1 MKKIFK
7 RSTKSKEKERQ
18 KIKRTQEDDFL
29 YGRSKGNNNNGN
41 NNNNGGPPPLHRNVT
56 RNAQDTFV
64 PPHDLRNNH
73 PQQPPQEPTV
83 ADGSVGYNNN
93 NNNNNNN
100 NDYDNST
107 AYDNGNSTAYG
118 EGNRPRYE
126 SSRTLGNANYN
137 YNNVSSLSIA
147 DRSYASAPPQSQSSA
162 SYAGAPPPANANAG
176 ASPSSSLLGLGTG
189 TTREEKDR
197 RTKQRLKDER
207 WKQSRYATSARSG
220 GGGGGGGASVHSGG
234 HSSPS
239 KSTFDERLYQ
249 HSAMSNHF
257 EGVEYEEDDY
267 INNNNNNDNNNN
279 DDTRSNDD
287 ESAKHPPTAAERELE
302 DRRRKNRERADRDRK
317 IKEGVRREQRTGERH
332 PTGSAAADAEL
343 EEKRRRQREREE
355 QDRKIKEEVRRHQ
368 TTSTA
373 TTTAKTRAERELEER
388 RRRQREQRDQD
399 KKLKESVRQ
408 QSIAAKELR
417 TSVGPNGLHSAR
429 ERGDRRDAGGGDADA
444 ARERND
450 AAADTDEGFEERR
463 RKRRENNKSN
473 KVKHVSII
481 VSGDA
486 FEDDLQ
492 TLEAYERGGFAGT
505 KEEEEEYLDGKAAS
519 EISTIEENEHRQSQ
533 NLIDM
538 HIAQLKATS
547 KISATEDEDFDYVDP
562 NACLEEFEEQEAIK
576 NRNRRISRRVSTTT
590 MRINAWNEKI
600 TLKKAVKMA
609 ERSPEM
615 EWLSSFYHTDPRYQ
629 IMKFFDEV
637 ARDGGKVTEEEEVG
651 MGILAGLFNK
661 ASVFTVWRPTSDEAI
676 KNMMTDRAT
685 GKGLDIKGKSAKRGN
700 ISSYVPFIQIYEE
713 AHKEHVRA
721 MIKDGK
727 VVRVFYKSE
736 KARFEAYEMILD
748 IKDYMLFAAQDACRV
763 LSDEYADPEEQELAM
778 QHLMY
783 DDVSLNV
790 QFVDTFANSSTPVYG
805 LDITERLFWESYV
818 MKASCE
824 RPAGTEWD
832 IGRNSEP
839 AFMDMNLKSIRT
851 IVSGAPRAVVYQ
863 MSEECPMD
871 PRKLLLAYEEHGR
884 VKPVV
889 SDFDC
894 FLLGSRG
901 VKYKEPIPQD
911 QIDLVKWSVKNIS
924 EVLDERA
931 ASGSNAGWMNEW
943 FKVMKKAALKGYYPK
958 TPKYGNGDPK
968 SYEIVEV
975 AVSRLQS
982 TGCVRHGAECFNWWF
997 PQEIDEDFLV
1007 ISDTLPGNKKW
1018 KKVKVPEL
1026 QDILIDKIDE
1036 GFTFPINPK
1045 WVLCDPG
1052 WRRVYDKLLA
1062 SQKPNVQDSIN
1073 CWLPP
1078 GTGLREQIDS
1088 ISANHPHGFEGGTH
1102 DPADVEGTA
1111 QRDLM
1116 EENLERYVKVQR
1128 AWRKLRLLLCWIRFV
1143 REKRREREE
1152 NERDAMDSSAFST
1165 DD

>member
-1 MKKIFK
+1 MKKFFK
-7 RSTKSKEKERQ
+7 GSSKSKEKERR
-18 KIKRTQEDDFL
+18 KIERTQEDDFL
-29 YGRSKGNNNNGN
+29 YGRSKSNGN
-41 NNNNGGPPPLHRNVT
+41 SGQHRPYP
-56 RNAQDTFV
+56 RHAQDSFAPT
-64 PPHDLRNNH
+64 
-73 PQQPPQEPTV
+73 QEPM
-83 ADGSVGYNNN
+83 AESVGYN
-93 NNNNNNN
+93 
-100 NDYDNST
+100 DNT
-107 AYDNGNSTAYG
+107 YR
-118 EGNRPRYE
+118 EGNVRHE
-126 SSRTLGNANYN
+126 ISNTLGGNFANISN
-137 YNNVSSLSIA
+137 ISLAENSH
-147 DRSYASAPPQSQSSA
+147 ASMPV
-162 SYAGAPPPANANAG
+162 GTNPPP
-176 ASPSSSLLGLGTG
+176 PSSLLGLDSPP
-189 TTREEKDR
+189 TRGSMQFP
-197 RTKQRLKDER
+197 TANV
-207 WKQSRYATSARSG
+207 SHAPSSNAYAPAPARG
-220 GGGGGGGASVHSGG
+220 GGGGGSTTSFGKSAGMTQEENDRQMKQRLRDERKKQSQYTASTRGGGGDSLHSSG
-234 HSSPS
+234 HSSSLS
-239 KSTFDERLYQ
+239 KSTFDERLYR
-249 HSAMSNHF
+249 HSA
-257 EGVEYEEDDY
+257 YEEDDNY
-267 INNNNNNDNNNN
+267 NHSNN
-279 DDTRSNDD
+279 
-287 ESAKHPPTAAERELE
+287 ESMKQPFTSAEREQE
-302 DRRRKNRERADRDRK
+302 ERRRKTRERAERDRK
-317 IKEGVRREQRTGERH
+317 IKEGVRREQQQSGHWAGDQT
-332 PTGSAAADAEL
+332 SAADAEMEEKRRRQREQQEKDRKIKEEVRRQTTKPAPRVGNQTSAAGREL
-343 EEKRRRQREREE
+343 EEKRRRQREQQE
-355 QDRKIKEEVRRHQ
+355 QDRKIKQ
-368 TTSTA
+368 
-373 TTTAKTRAERELEER
+373 
-388 RRRQREQRDQD
+388 
-399 KKLKESVRQ
+399 SVRKQTMAVKEHRSSAGLNSAWEQGDQ
-408 QSIAAKELR
+408 QH
-417 TSVGPNGLHSAR
+417 VGS
-429 ERGDRRDAGGGDADA
+429 DA
-444 ARERND
+444 AWERNN
-450 AAADTDEGFEERR
+450 AADTDEGFKERQRR
-463 RKRRENNKSN
+463 RLQNNSKKKRE
-473 KVKHVSII
+473 KHVSILA
-481 VSGDA
+481 DPDE
-486 FEDDLQ
+486 FEEDLQ
-492 TLEAYERGGFAGT
+492 TLQPYERGGFAAT
-505 KEEEEEYLDGKAAS
+505 KEEEEEHLEKSQHLIDMHLAQLKATS
-519 EISTIEENEHRQSQ
+519 KISTMEDEEHRKSQ

-547 KISATEDEDFDYVDP
+547 KISTMEDEDYDFIDP
-562 NACLEEFEEQEAIK
+562 NARLSEFEEQEAK
-576 NRNRRISRRVSTTT
+576 RNRNRRISRRVSHTT
-590 MRINAWNEKI
+590 MKINAWNEKI
-600 TLKKAVKMA
+600 ALKKAVKMA

-615 EWLSSFYHTDPRYQ
+615 EWLSSFYRTDPRYQ

-637 ARDGGKVTEEEEVG
+637 ARDGGKATEEEDVG

-805 LDITERLFWESYV
+805 MDITERLFWESYV

-824 RPAGTEWD
+824 RPPGTEWD

-839 AFMDMNLKSIRT
+839 AFMDFNLKSIRT
-851 IVSGAPRAVVYQ
+851 IVDGAPRAVVYQ

-871 PRKLLLAYEEHGR
+871 PRKLLMAYEEHGR

-911 QIDLVKWSVKNIS
+911 QIELVKWSVKNIS

-931 ASGSNAGWMNEW
+931 ATGSTAGWMNAW
-943 FKVMKKAALKGYYPK
+943 FKVLKKAASKGYYPK

-982 TGCVRHGAECFNWWF
+982 TGCVRHGAECFNWFF

-1026 QDILIDKIDE
+1026 QEILIDKIGE

-1062 SQKPNVQDSIN
+1062 SQKPNVQDSIK

-1078 GTGLREQIDS
+1078 GTGLREQIDA
-1088 ISANHPHGFEGGTH
+1088 ISARHPHGFEGGTL
-1102 DPADVEGTA
+1102 DPADVDGTA

-1128 AWRKLRLLLCWIRFV
+1128 AWRKLRLLLFWIRFV

-1152 NERDAMDSSAFST
+1152 NERDAMDKSSFQY
-1165 DD
+1165 